1 MSRHF
6 RPWKIDQTQLLPPAV
21 ADYVPEDH
29 LSRFVV
35 DLARESLDLSEII
48 GSYRSDLGQPP
59 FDPRMMAALLL
70 YAYCSGVYSSRRI
83 AKACAERVDF
93 MMIVAQDDP
102 DFRTIAD
109 FRKRHLTAL
118 SNLFLQVLKLAE
130 KAGLVKLGHV
140 ALDGTKIKANAS
152 KHKAMSYERMK
163 RREAELRAEVD
174 RWLEAAEAADVQED
188 QLHGATR
195 RGDEMPDWVADKQKR
210 LAKIREAREALEAE
224 AAAAARAKAQVER
237 VAEEKHK
244 AENRKRSG
252 RRPRLPSNEPAP
264 KAQRNFTDPD
274 SRVLLTKDGF
284 IQGYNAQAA
293 VDGADQIIVAH
304 GLTQSMSDC
313 PQLVPLIDGVHANL
327 GRKPKEVSADAGYCS
342 EDNLSALAS
351 RRIRAYVATG
361 RAKRPAEITRKVGG
375 VLTQKMRQKLK
386 RTGHRSRYH
395 LRKQIVEPVFGQ
407 IKQARGFRQFLLR
420 GLQAVQAEWA
430 IICTAHNI
438 IKLANAI

>member
-35 DLARESLDLSEII
+35 ALARESLDLSEII

-59 FDPRMMAALLL
+59 FDPRKMAALLL

-93 MMIVAQDDP
+93 MMIVAQDAP

-163 RREAELRAEVD
+163 RCEAELRAEVD

-188 QLHGATR
+188 ELHGASR

-224 AAAAARAKAQVER
+224 AAAAARAKAEVER

-252 RRPRLPSNEPAP
+252 RRPCLASNEPAP

-293 VDGADQIIVAH
+293 VDGADQIER
-304 GLTQSMSDC
+304 LPST
-313 PQLVPLIDGVHANL
+313 
-327 GRKPKEVSADAGYCS
+327 RSADRRRPRQ
-342 EDNLSALAS
+342 S
-351 RRIRAYVATG
+351 R
-361 RAKRPAEITRKVGG
+361 P
-375 VLTQKMRQKLK
+375 
-386 RTGHRSRYH
+386 
-395 LRKQIVEPVFGQ
+395 
-407 IKQARGFRQFLLR
+407 
-420 GLQAVQAEWA
+420 
-430 IICTAHNI
+430 
-438 IKLANAI
+438 